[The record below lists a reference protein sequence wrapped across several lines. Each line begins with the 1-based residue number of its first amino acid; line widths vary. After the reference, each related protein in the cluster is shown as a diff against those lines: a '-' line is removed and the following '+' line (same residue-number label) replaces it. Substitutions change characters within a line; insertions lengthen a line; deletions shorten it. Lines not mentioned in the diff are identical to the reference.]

1 MKLIVISG
9 LSGSGKTVALH
20 TLEDEEY
27 YCVDNLP
34 PPLLPMLV
42 EELKRGAHT
51 ADTKTAVGIDA
62 RANTANFQNF
72 PEYLQSL
79 KTGDIEVE
87 TVFLDAADETLI
99 KRFSET
105 RRRHPLSH
113 HGLPLAD
120 AIQRERELLSAV
132 REHADLIID
141 TTSRTVHELR
151 DIMIEH
157 IRGQGGN
164 SRPLSLL
171 FQSFGFKYG
180 VPGDTD
186 FIFDVRCLP
195 NPHWVPE
202 LKPLTGQHPK
212 VQSFMQQQP
221 MVEEML
227 ESIRT
232 FLDTWLPR
240 YEAEKRRYIAISI
253 GCNGGQHR
261 SVYLCER
268 LAGLFRDKIDN
279 ISVRHRELNK

>member
-34 PPLLPMLV
+34 PPLLPALV
-42 EELKRGAHT
+42 EELKRGAHS
-51 ADTKTAVGIDA
+51 AKTAVGIDA

-87 TVFLDAADETLI
+87 TVFLDASDETLI

-132 REHADLIID
+132 RESADLIID

-151 DIMIEH
+151 DIVIDR
-157 IRGQGGN
+157 IRGRN
-164 SRPLSLL
+164 SKSKSPSLL

-180 VPGDTD
+180 VPSDTD

-202 LKPLTGQHPK
+202 LNPLTGKHPK
-212 VQSFMQQQP
+212 VQSFMEQQP
-221 MVEEML
+221 LAKEML
-227 ESIRT
+227 ESIRA

-240 YEAEKRRYIAISI
+240 YEAEKRRYIAVSI

-261 SVYLCER
+261 SVYLAER
-268 LAGLFRDKIDN
+268 LAELFRGKIDN
-279 ISVRHRELNK
+279 VSVRHRELGK